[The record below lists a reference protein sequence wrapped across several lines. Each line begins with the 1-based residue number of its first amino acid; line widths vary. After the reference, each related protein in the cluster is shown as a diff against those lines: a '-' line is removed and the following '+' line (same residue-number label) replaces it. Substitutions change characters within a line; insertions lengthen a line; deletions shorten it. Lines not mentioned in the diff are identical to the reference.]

1 MSLADWKIDSLNEG
15 LSGQN
20 NIRSLSQKKIKNESG
35 TIVRKKSGYCPIFF

>member
-20 NIRSLSQKKIKNESG
+20 NIRSLSQKKDKKQG
-35 TIVRKKSGYCPIFF
+35 TPIIGVPCF

>member
-20 NIRSLSQKKIKNESG
+20 NIRSLSQKKIKNREYQSL
-35 TIVRKKSGYCPIFF
+35 VFPVFD

>member
-20 NIRSLSQKKIKNESG
+20 NIRSLSQKKIKNREWDNSQ
-35 TIVRKKSGYCPIFF
+35 KKI

>member
-20 NIRSLSQKKIKNESG
+20 NIRSLSKKKIKNREHQSL
-35 TIVRKKSGYCPIFF
+35 VFPVFD

>member
-20 NIRSLSQKKIKNESG
+20 NIRSLSQKDKKQG
-35 TIVRKKSGYCPIFF
+35 TPIIGVPCF